1 VGFALPVLRAAA
13 LTVTVALTE
22 PETDPQSEADGVALT
37 DGVTHA
43 DRVAVALAVG
53 LQGAAVTRQIA
64 GAARSD
70 SSSGISAVTTVPRP
84 GLDRRLKVPLAS
96 STRSRIEARPTRPDR
111 R

>member
-1 VGFALPVLRAAA
+1 VGLALPVLRAAA
-13 LTVTVALTE
+13 LAVTVAFPE
-22 PETDPQSEADGVALT
+22 PEAHPQPEADGVALT
-37 DGVTHA
+37 HGVTDA
-43 DRVAVALAVG
+43 DRVAVALTVG
-53 LQGAAVTRQIA
+53 LEGTAVRRQIA